1 MDPPALP
8 WLSLFEQ
15 CLKLILNWQLVFILD
30 KQNQLILEKQLMPTG
45 TGWMEKVYYQVK
57 FCCNNRTIK
66 ALKSRVYPY
75 AYLYPYFLR

>member
-1 MDPPALP
+1 
-8 WLSLFEQ
+8 
-15 CLKLILNWQLVFILD
+15 LD

-57 FCCNNRTIK
+57 FCCNNRPIK